1 MLCSLPVVFY
11 LLFDMKEHPILFS
24 APMVRA
30 ILEGRKTQT
39 RRVVKFPSDFDG
51 KDVYQNGQFGLKYS
65 STNMGGVVERLR
77 PKWEVGDRLWV
88 KETFGI
94 HPDYNPPYNF
104 DGQYV
109 YRATDPD
116 WETTEG
122 WKWKPSI
129 FMPRFGSRILLEIT
143 EIRAERL
150 GAISEHDAIAEG
162 VEFNRPPINSAASG
176 WKHYRSGLSNAKNAV
191 HSFETL
197 WEKING
203 ESSLELNPFVWVI
216 TFIRL

>member
-1 MLCSLPVVFY
+1 MIFKFARARNSKKWWFGSALFAISLF
-11 LLFDMKEHPILFS
+11 FIMKEHPILFS

-30 ILEGRKTQT
+30 ILDGRKTQT
-39 RRVVKFPSDFDG
+39 RRVVKFPSDFDD
-51 KDVYQNGQFGLKYS
+51 KEVFDNGCFGLKYTS
-65 STNMGGVVERLR
+65 SQFEGCVERLR
-77 PKWEVGDRLWV
+77 PKWKIGDRLWV

-104 DGQYV
+104 EGQYV

-129 FMPRFGSRILLEIT
+129 FMPRFGSRITLEVVDV
-143 EIRAERL
+143 RAERL
-150 GAISEHDAIAEG
+150 CDISPNDAISEGI
-162 VEFNRPPINSAASG
+162 
-176 WKHYRSGLSNAKNAV
+176 KLHYPVPGDGDPWFSNP
-191 HSFETL
+191 H
-197 WEKING
+197 
-203 ESSLELNPFVWVI
+203 VWVI

>member
-1 MLCSLPVVFY
+1 
-11 LLFDMKEHPILFS
+11 MKEHPILFS
-24 APMVRA
+24 APMIRA

-109 YRATDPD
+109 YRSTDPD
-116 WETTEG
+116 WGTTDN

-129 FMPRFGSRILLEIT
+129 FMPRAASRISLEIV

-150 GAISEHDAIAEG
+150 CEIS
-162 VEFNRPPINSAASG
+162 P
-176 WKHYRSGLSNAKNAV
+176 KNAV
-191 HSFETL
+191 SEGIILHYPVPGDGDPMPVVQFKNL
-197 WEKING
+197 WESING
-203 ESSLELNPFVWVI
+203 ANSWVKNPWVWVI